1 MIRKSIYQKDINVG
15 VLKNR
20 APKYIKQKL
29 TKLKEDIGN
38 IKMII
43 EALIIHFLFF
53 KGFISLF
60 LERKEKE
67 REGNIN
73 VWLHSCP
80 LLGTWLATQACAL
93 TGNRTGNSL
102 VRRPALNPLSYTSQ
116 EQ

>member
-43 EALIIHFLFF
+43 EALIIYFLFF
-53 KGFISLF
+53 
-60 LERKEKE
+60 
-67 REGNIN
+67 
-73 VWLHSCP
+73 
-80 LLGTWLATQACAL
+80 
-93 TGNRTGNSL
+93 
-102 VRRPALNPLSYTSQ
+102 
-116 EQ
+116 